1 MKWMNLYEFRNE
13 FLCQILRSV
22 FQGWLCVWLMCMFY
36 FPASECFLGSKH
48 CWVASSGETD
58 GIGLRTVFIISLR
71 CATLVSQSLQ
81 IVKCGLS
88 LQRAS
93 SACSLYRNL
102 PSVWSDVKKQSCWQ
116 YFTSFDP
123 FLFLIHD
130 SYFLCRSI
138 LEFVTWWGNVIV

>member
-1 MKWMNLYEFRNE
+1 MKWMSLCEFRNQ
-13 FLCQILRSV
+13 FLCQILCSV

-58 GIGLRTVFIISLR
+58 GIGLRTVFITRLR
-71 CATLVSQSLQ
+71 CATLVSQSRQ

-93 SACSLYRNL
+93 SACSLYWNL
-102 PSVWSDVKKQSCWQ
+102 PSVWSSVFRREETKLLTV
-116 YFTSFDP
+116 FH
-123 FLFLIHD
+123 FLWFFPI
-130 SYFLCRSI
+130 SYSRQLF
-138 LEFVTWWGNVIV
+138 FVQINLRICHLVR